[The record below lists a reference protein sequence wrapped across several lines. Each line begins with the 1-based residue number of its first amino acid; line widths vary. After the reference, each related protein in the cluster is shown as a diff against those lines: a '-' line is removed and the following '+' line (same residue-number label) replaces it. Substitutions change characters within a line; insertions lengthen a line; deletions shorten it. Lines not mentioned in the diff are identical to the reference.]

1 MIDKNELRKKAKN
14 IRINLPMEEISAQ
27 LVNLIRTN
35 KYYIKANNIMIFYP
49 VKYEVDLRELL
60 NDDKKFYLP
69 KVNGSDILIC
79 PYCSELK
86 KSDLGIYEPCSQPVN
101 SKVLDLVIVP
111 ALMADRQGYRLGYG
125 GGFYDR
131 FIEKHGQNFKTLCPI
146 PKELFTEKLPVEK
159 YDKKTDIV
167 ITTI

>member
-14 IRINLPMEEISAQ
+14 IRINLPMGKISAQ

-35 KYYIKANNIMIFYP
+35 EYYIKANNIMIFYP
-49 VKYEVDLRELL
+49 VKY
-60 NDDKKFYLP
+60 DDKKFYLP